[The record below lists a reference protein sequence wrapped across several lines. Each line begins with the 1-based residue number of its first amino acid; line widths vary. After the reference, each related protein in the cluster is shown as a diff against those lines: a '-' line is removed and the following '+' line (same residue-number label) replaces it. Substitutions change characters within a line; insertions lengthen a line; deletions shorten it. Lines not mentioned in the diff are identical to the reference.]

1 MLQLRIN
8 HSALVFLLLALAT
21 FGTSVFLML
30 FTSLS
35 SSNSMMAAAIS
46 IDLTITTALFAFF
59 FLKRQKLNL
68 IAIGPVFIAL
78 LVISSVIIPAEQ
90 QSTLLFLIDYV
101 APLVELT
108 VLGVIVW
115 KIYQARQHFLS
126 MEGGD
131 FQRKLEVVLMET
143 FNSKVAA
150 RLAGSEIS
158 MFYYLL
164 FKWKRDEGF
173 TYHRKSGILTILI
186 AVALIA
192 ITETVVVHLLLV
204 NYSPVLAWILFFLSA
219 YSSLQIISLAKAVA
233 LRPVYFD
240 QKQLYL
246 NYGWLIQTDIDLD
259 NIQSIAPFKA
269 KDDEDKDAY
278 LFMGLMRG
286 SEEHGVMIEMKEPVK
301 VSKLWGVKEATK
313 IFLPID
319 EVEGFVGF
327 VVGKLR

>member
-78 LVISSVIIPAEQ
+78 LVISSVIIPAGQ

-108 VLGVIVW
+108 VLCVVVW

-219 YSSLQIISLAKAVA
+219 YSSLQIISLAKAVT

-246 NYGWLIQTDIDLD
+246 HYGWL
-259 NIQSIAPFKA
+259 
-269 KDDEDKDAY
+269 
-278 LFMGLMRG
+278 M
-286 SEEHGVMIEMKEPVK
+286 H
-301 VSKLWGVKEATK
+301 K
-313 IFLPID
+313 IGRAH
-319 EVEGFVGF
+319 V
-327 VVGKLR
+327 